1 MSQMTPASDGAK
13 RRDGSARDA
22 VESAAY
28 DITDAIE
35 AVTEFL
41 ALAPDEPADVSI
53 LNSED
58 VEVDFVIG
66 HLRAILAALS
76 APYVPGMVE
85 VEPSVFRDDK
95 DASDA
100 CAILTRYTGVQT
112 LAGWDTE
119 TRYFLAVTE

>member
-1 MSQMTPASDGAK
+1 MTAADLPGAIE
-13 RRDGSARDA
+13 AI
-22 VESAAY
+22 ESAAY

-41 ALAPDEPADVSI
+41 ALAPDEPDDVSI

-76 APYVPGMVE
+76 GPYVPGMARVTGE
-85 VEPSVFRDDK
+85 EYAKVAN
-95 DASDA
+95 DAPGGHLFLFDP
-100 CAILTRYTGVQT
+100 TVPK
-112 LAGWDTE
+112 AGE
-119 TRYFLAVTE
+119 HVYFTAVTE